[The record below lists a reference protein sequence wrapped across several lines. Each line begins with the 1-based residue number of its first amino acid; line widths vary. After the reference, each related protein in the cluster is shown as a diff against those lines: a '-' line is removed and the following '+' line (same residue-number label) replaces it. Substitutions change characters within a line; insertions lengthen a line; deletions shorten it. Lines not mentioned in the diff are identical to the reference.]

1 MAKIEV
7 EHRGLLTEEKFKEL
21 NKFLKKNGKFLGEKD
36 RFSVIYF
43 PYGER
48 ENFDLRSNKDVPID
62 LRVRITNQKAELV
75 LKYGKWGGNDA
86 RKEFSF
92 PIETKKFGEM
102 IEFLDALGFYYGA
115 LQATKTFL
123 YKYKGAEI
131 ALVKVPGWG
140 YYFEVEVLT
149 DFNFVDKANGKI
161 ANLCKEFGVKVI
173 NNEDF
178 LKLCESLNM
187 RPGFKFNFRKENFSS
202 VKKRFV
208 DYF

>member
-1 MAKIEV
+1 MVRVEV
-7 EHRGLLTEEKFKEL
+7 EHRGLLNEEKFKKL
-21 NKFLKKNGKFLGEKD
+21 NTFLKKNGKFLGEKD

-43 PYGER
+43 LNGEQ
-48 ENFDLRSNKDVPID
+48 ENFDLDQSCLND
-62 LRVRITNQKAELV
+62 LRVRITNKKAKLV
-75 LKYGKWGGNDA
+75 LKHGEWSGKDA

-149 DFNFVDKANGKI
+149 GFNLVDNANEKI
-161 ANLCKEFGVKVI
+161 VNLCEEFGVKVI
-173 NNEDF
+173 NNEEF

-187 RPGFKFNFRKENFSS
+187 RPGFKFNFRKEKFSDI
-202 VKKRFV
+202 KKRFV

>member
-7 EHRGLLTEEKFKEL
+7 EHRGLLTEKKFTEL
-21 NKFLKKNGKFLGEKD
+21 NKYLKKNGKFLGEKD

-43 PYGER
+43 LNGEK
-48 ENFDLRSNKDVPID
+48 ENFDLDQSCLND
-62 LRVRITNQKAELV
+62 LRVRITNKKAKLV
-75 LKYGKWGGNDA
+75 LKHGEWSGKDA

-149 DFNFVDKANGKI
+149 GFNLVDKANEKI

-187 RPGFKFNFRKENFSS
+187 RPGFKFNFRKEKFSDI
-202 VKKRFV
+202 KKRFV